1 MKKIFLLFI
10 FLYSVSPAQSFE
22 YTESFGKFERASS
35 FYITANGFVY
45 VTDTGSNEVLMLDTL
60 GNVIKTFG
68 GYGWTENSF
77 DNPADVFADPLT
89 VYVADK
95 NNHRIKRFD
104 KNLNFISSLY
114 TRESENTRESFG
126 YPLSCATSNQGDLY
140 LIDSENKRV
149 MKFDFSGNFQQDFG
163 GFDAGK
169 FMLSNPIQ
177 LAIASNNNVFIIDA
191 NNVIVFDQYGNG
203 ILKINLQAKLNS
215 IRILFD
221 HLTVT
226 TEKEIFYSNLRLPEA
241 QLSVLN
247 LLGIDA
253 IPKIVSSIIFNNK
266 LYVLSKDSILVFRKL
281 SKN

>member
-22 YTESFGKFERASS
+22 YTESFGKFDRASS

-45 VTDTGSNEVLMLDTL
+45 VTDTGSDEVIMLDTL

-68 GYGWTENSF
+68 GYGWSENSF
-77 DNPADVFADPLT
+77 DDPSDIFADPLT
-89 VYVADK
+89 IYIADK

-104 KNLNFISSLY
+104 KNLNYVSSLF
-114 TRESENTRESFG
+114 TRESENSGESFG

-140 LIDSENKRV
+140 LIDSENKRA
-149 MKFDFSGNFQQDFG
+149 MKFDIFGNFIHNFG

-169 FMLSNPIQ
+169 FMLSNPVQ
-177 LAIASNNNVFIIDA
+177 LAIASNNNVFIIDGD
-191 NNVIVFDQYGNG
+191 NIIVFDQYGNG
-203 ILKINLQAKLNS
+203 ILMINLQSKLNS

-226 TEKEIFYSNLRLPEA
+226 SDKEIFYSNLRSPET
-241 QLSVLN
+241 QLSGLD

-253 IPKIVSSIIFNNK
+253 IPEIVSSIIFHNK
-266 LYVLSKDSILVFRKL
+266 LYVLSKDSIMVFRRA